1 MLVIVDEFVPVIAES
16 GAGEQRPRCSHWMIQ
31 CAGEDLEVAFGRS
44 LDVNQS
50 YVSLI
55 EKVSRKLPEGPV
67 SDVVWQGYAKLF
79 GSYSA
84 IAHSSLQQHG
94 LHLVPQAVSLS
105 TVCWCVRLAAA
116 CRHCAAVAPSR

>member
-1 MLVIVDEFVPVIAES
+1 M
-16 GAGEQRPRCSHWMIQ
+16 GACIGLIQ
-31 CAGEDLEVAFGRS
+31 CAGEDLAVAFGRS

-55 EKVSRKLPEGPV
+55 EKVSRKLCTI

-94 LHLVPQAVSLS
+94 LHLVPQAVSQSL
-105 TVCWCVRLAAA
+105 LAG
-116 CRHCAAVAPSR
+116 V